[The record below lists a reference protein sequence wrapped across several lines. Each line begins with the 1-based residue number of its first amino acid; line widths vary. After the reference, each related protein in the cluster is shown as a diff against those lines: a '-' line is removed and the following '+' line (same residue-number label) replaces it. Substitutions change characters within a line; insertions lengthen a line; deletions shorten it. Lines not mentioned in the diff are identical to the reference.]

1 MGSTSSTGSPTL
13 RCSFLLPNFLFLRRF
28 WKATSGYA
36 LAILGVTLMTGLI
49 AVVPGASHLANV
61 SLLFLLVVIGVAF
74 WCGRTPAVGA
84 SLLAV
89 LSFDWFFVAPRH
101 TFSVSDPA
109 EWLALGVFL
118 LTACVISQ
126 LTTTLH
132 LHAHEAREREA
143 ETAALAKA
151 SWAVASKVSH
161 HEALTEVL
169 RQLSE
174 VVECESA
181 AILVPNG
188 SGAPEIV
195 AAFPASA
202 TNTAAT
208 AATNVSAT
216 NPLCLIVLSD
226 AEREAVELVLQGR
239 AFDWNKSN
247 AKGDVC
253 LPLALEERVLGALL
267 LRLRPERA
275 VSVGGRR
282 VVEALC
288 HHAAVALE
296 RHQLT
301 RAQSQA
307 QVLAEADRLKTALLS
322 MMSHDFRSPLT
333 SIKTGVTGLL
343 QDGLPWDASTQ
354 RELLQ
359 GIDQETDRLNGMV
372 GNVLA
377 LSRLEA
383 GAWRPQCE
391 VVSFPE
397 VVGAAL
403 DAFSAHDNVRI
414 RVELRGAPDEAWLD
428 MVQIVQVLHN
438 LLENA
443 LKYSPPASPV
453 ELRATQEGNRLCV
466 EVSDCGTGLAPG
478 EDQLVFERFYRAPRW
493 RESSLPGTGIG
504 LAVCSGLVEA
514 HGGELSAFNG
524 VGSGAVFRFTLPLL

>member
-1 MGSTSSTGSPTL
+1 
-13 RCSFLLPNFLFLRRF
+13 LLS
-28 WKATSGYA
+28 TSGYL

-49 AVVPGASHLANV
+49 AVVPGANHLANV

-74 WCGRTPAVGA
+74 WCGRGAAVLA

-101 TFSVSDPA
+101 TFSVNEPA

-126 LTTTLH
+126 LTTTLR
-132 LHAHEAREREA
+132 LHAREARQREA
-143 ETAALAKA
+143 ETAALAQA

-169 RQLSE
+169 RQLGE
-174 VVECESA
+174 VVASQNA
-181 AILVPNG
+181 AIIVSSENG
-188 SGAPEIV
+188 PPEVV
-195 AAFPASA
+195 AAFPILAPNPPVQDTPVPNAFASMG
-202 TNTAAT
+202 AAF
-208 AATNVSAT
+208 AS
-216 NPLCLIVLSD
+216 LSD
-226 AEREAVELVLQGR
+226 AERELVESVLRGG
-239 AFDWNKSN
+239 AFSWDELGSS
-247 AKGDVC
+247 DVVC
-253 LPLALEERVLGALL
+253 LPLALEERVLGTLL
-267 LRLRPERA
+267 LRLRPNQT
-275 VSVGGRR
+275 VSGSQKR

-296 RHQLT
+296 RHRLT
-301 RAQSQA
+301 RAESQA

-343 QDGLPWDASTQ
+343 QDGLPWDAATQ

-359 GIDQETDRLNGMV
+359 SIDQETDRLNGMV

-391 VVSFPE
+391 VVSFAE

-403 DAFSAHDNVRI
+403 DAFSAEDNARI
-414 RVELRGAPDEAWLD
+414 RVELRGTPDEVWLD
-428 MVQIVQVLHN
+428 LVQIVQVLHN

-443 LKYSPPASPV
+443 LKYSPPESPV
-453 ELRATQEGNRLCV
+453 ELRAAQKGNTLCV
-466 EVSDCGTGLAPG
+466 QVSDCGMGLAPD
-478 EDQLVFERFYRAPRW
+478 EEHLVFERFYRAPRW

-514 HGGELSAFNG
+514 HGGELTAFNG
-524 VGSGAVFRFTLPLL
+524 ANGGAVFRFTLPISTA